1 MPESL
6 PKKTKPLVN
15 EYFKLIVERNLA
27 AAERTLLEIRKTTKE
42 AEWERGYLNALE
54 GMLVAERSG
63 DTRYV
68 YLSRL
73 DLKNH
78 KKIEEARKT
87 FQMEARNVLE
97 GEFDRG
103 FFSAWSEFLRMVRS
117 SLETEKSDEPET
129 LDGFLEN

>member
-15 EYFKLIVERNLA
+15 EYFKLILERNLA
-27 AAERTLLEIRKTTKE
+27 AAERTLLEIRKTVKE
-42 AEWERGYLNALE
+42 ATWEQGYLNALE

-73 DLKNH
+73 DMKNY
-78 KKIEEARKT
+78 KKIEEARKN
-87 FQMEARNVLE
+87 FQMEARNALE

-103 FFSAWSEFLRMVRS
+103 FFSAWSEFLRMVKS
-117 SLETEKSDEPET
+117 SLEIEKADDPKT